1 MAPLN
6 TDKRTG
12 RTRWKTRFLGKP
24 LATADDAHQRLSKR
38 IGLPIFAS
46 DAISSTAYATEEI
59 LIVFLAFAAIGAA
72 AFDNLV
78 PIAIMVVILLAIVI
92 NSYRQTIFAY
102 PHGGGTYL
110 VSKENLGRYPS
121 LVAGSSMLVD
131 YILTVAVAI
140 TSGTAAVIAAF
151 NNLAPYRVPICIVL
165 IIIITY
171 ANLRGIRESGALFAP
186 PMYLYIFSIL
196 ALILFGLYRVY
207 FQDLG
212 PIDHS
217 GEIEQ
222 ELLANNQTLTLF
234 FLLKAFSSGAVA
246 LTGIE
251 ALAGGVPAFK
261 KPESKNAANTLVML
275 GIILGTLFF
284 GLSLLAQHLEPI
296 RDESGLIQQTVI
308 AQMAEHIYGGRNFFF
323 FATQFTTFGI
333 LLIAANTGY
342 ADFPRLASIMARD
355 GYLPRQL
362 ANRGDRLV
370 FSNGVILL
378 GLAAIG
384 LVIAFGGIT
393 NALIP
398 LYAVGVFTA
407 FTLSQTGMVVR
418 LLRMR
423 QPTWQI
429 RVFFTGI
436 GALTTGGVALT
447 VVTVKFADG
456 AWIPA
461 VIVPMLIFCFSFI
474 QRHYAR
480 VKRVLTI
487 DDKYEAPFHTH
498 LVVVLVGSVNAGVLQ
513 AVKYAQSM
521 RPERLLALSVVGS
534 EEENIALTRQWGE
547 RFSDVELLTVVD
559 DYRNLTDKI
568 LEEIERLDSAEDD
581 DIITVVIPEFVTSLK
596 SQWLHNQSALAIKA
610 RLLYRPNTVV
620 TSIPIV
626 IT

>member
-1 MAPLN
+1 MAPPN
-6 TDKRTG
+6 TDKRTD
-12 RTRWKTRFLGKP
+12 RTRWKTRLLGKP

-78 PIAIMVVILLAIVI
+78 PIAIMVVVLLAIVI

-222 ELLANNQTLTLF
+222 ELLAGNQTLTLF